1 MTGRLD
7 ERDQAELARPRVRNH
22 QTSRSRGGMT
32 MPDTIPGGADTAVG
46 DAGET
51 APVGDPAHPPPAPAF
66 LASVTGTCRDHAG
79 LATRRSRLHE
89 HRPLSQENAP

>member
-46 DAGET
+46 DPGET
-51 APVGDPAHPPPAPAF
+51 APVGDPVHPPPAPAF

>member
-1 MTGRLD
+1 
-7 ERDQAELARPRVRNH
+7 
-22 QTSRSRGGMT
+22 

-51 APVGDPAHPPPAPAF
+51 APPAPAF